1 VKRREILTGLLAGTG
16 FAAANGYLWQQAV
29 DIAPEEFGDDALAST
44 DFSQPLQLDPE
55 TDSESFTPAPTSEL
69 DKVRYF
75 ENEFNDD
82 IFLPESEQSL
92 LVSVLLRMERVQRI
106 TGHGNYNLLG
116 FDDMIK
122 VARNYNSVGAFEKAE
137 LEFMEKVFFTEASEY
152 GFLGDKV
159 TNNLTESIKK
169 SDTLK
174 IPYSGHYLFKN
185 ESLAYYEKLK
195 KDVGSSIILT
205 SGIRSNVKQM
215 HLFLAKCNKSSF
227 NLSKASRSLA
237 PPGHSYHG
245 IGDFDVGKVGY
256 GVANFTDE
264 FAKTDEFKRMLDLGY
279 VQIRYTEDNRLGVRF
294 EPWHIKVV

>member
-1 VKRREILTGLLAGTG
+1 MKRRDILAGFLAGTG

-29 DIAPEEFGDDALAST
+29 NITPEEFGDESLAST
-44 DFSQPLQLDPE
+44 DFSQPLQIEPE
-55 TDSESFTPAPTSEL
+55 SDSETITPTTNV
-69 DKVRYF
+69 DKVRFF
-75 ENEFNDD
+75 EDDFSDD
-82 IFLPESEQSL
+82 IFLPETQQPL
-92 LVSVLLRMERVQRI
+92 LTSVLLRMERVQRI
-106 TGHGNYNLLG
+106 TGHGNYNLLS
-116 FDDMIK
+116 FDEMIK
-122 VARNYNSVGAFEKAE
+122 VARNYSSVGSFEKSE
-137 LEFMEKVFFTEASEY
+137 LEFMEKVFFTNASEY

-159 TNNLTESIKK
+159 TNELTEKIKK
-169 SDTLK
+169 ADTYK
-174 IPYSGHYLFKN
+174 VPYSGHYLFKN

-195 KDVGSSIILT
+195 SDVGSSIILT

-215 HLFLAKCNKSSF
+215 HLFLAKCSKSSF

-256 GVANFTDE
+256 GAANFTDE

>member
-1 VKRREILTGLLAGTG
+1 MKRRDILAGFLAGTG

-29 DIAPEEFGDDALAST
+29 KITPEEFGDESLAST
-44 DFSQPLQLDPE
+44 DFSQPLQIEPE
-55 TDSESFTPAPTSEL
+55 SDSETITPTTNV
-69 DKVRYF
+69 DKVRFF
-75 ENEFNDD
+75 EDNFSDD
-82 IFLPESEQSL
+82 IFLPETEQPL
-92 LVSVLLRMERVQRI
+92 LTSVLLRMERVQRI
-106 TGHGNYNLLG
+106 TGHGNYNLLS
-116 FDDMIK
+116 FDEMIK
-122 VARNYNSVGAFEKAE
+122 VARNYSSVGHFEKPE
-137 LEFMEKVFFTEASEY
+137 LEFMEKVFFTNASEY

-159 TNNLTESIKK
+159 TSELTEKIKK
-169 SDTLK
+169 TDTYK
-174 IPYSGHYLFKN
+174 VPYSGHYLFKN

-195 KDVGSSIILT
+195 GDVGSSIILT

-215 HLFLAKCNKSSF
+215 HLFLAKCSKSSY

-256 GVANFTDE
+256 GVSNFTDE

>member
-1 VKRREILTGLLAGTG
+1 MKRRDILAGFLAGTG

-29 DIAPEEFGDDALAST
+29 KITPEEFGDESLAST
-44 DFSQPLQLDPE
+44 DFSQPLQLEPE
-55 TDSESFTPAPTSEL
+55 SDSETITPTTNV
-69 DKVRYF
+69 DKVRFF
-75 ENEFNDD
+75 EDDFTDD
-82 IFLPESEQSL
+82 IFLPDTEQPL
-92 LVSVLLRMERVQRI
+92 LTSVLLRMERVQRI
-106 TGHGNYNLLG
+106 TGHGNYNLLS
-116 FDDMIK
+116 FDEMIK
-122 VARNYNSVGAFEKAE
+122 VARNYSSVGRFEPSE
-137 LEFMEKVFFTEASEY
+137 LEFMEKVFFTNASEY

-159 TNNLTESIKK
+159 TSELTEKINKA
-169 SDTLK
+169 DTFK
-174 IPYSGHYLFKN
+174 VPYSGHYLFKN

-195 KDVGSSIILT
+195 GDVGSSIILT

-215 HLFLAKCNKSSF
+215 HLFLAKCSKSSF

-256 GVANFTDE
+256 GAANFTDD